1 MSENR
6 IRIEL
11 TKEQQNQL
19 KDASGQQVDAVD
31 LSVDELEQRIAP
43 VAFLK
48 FTLTDA
54 TITS

>member
-19 KDASGQQVDAVD
+19 KEASGEQVEA
-31 LSVDELEQRIAP
+31 LEFSVDELEKRIAP
-43 VAFLK
+43 AWFLK
-48 FTLTDA
+48 VSMTNA
-54 TITS
+54 TISS